1 MNRRLLV
8 GMKTA
13 RIGSSMAI
21 AAMIAVQLG
30 IAGSVGVMDRL
41 GAEGAA
47 WLRLAAAGLLLPLL
61 VRPRLRSFGAA
72 NLRAAALLGIV
83 TAGTTILF
91 MASVARLPLG
101 TASAIEFLGPLGV
114 AAARGRRGTLAFP
127 LLAAGGVVL
136 LTTPWRGEV
145 DLLGVGLALAAAAC
159 WAAYILLTQRVG
171 DALDGLSGLA
181 VSMPV
186 AGFVATFTVSPA
198 AFAAITPGDVL
209 LGGGLGLLLIVAYG
223 LEMLALR
230 RLTTAAFG
238 TLMALEPAVAL
249 VIGAALLHQIPDLL
263 GVLGMLFVVAAGV
276 GATRS
281 GERVSPT
288 AEPRAA
294 TRDDALSMTR
304 SGLAT

>member
-1 MNRRLLV
+1 
-8 GMKTA
+8 
-13 RIGSSMAI
+13 
-21 AAMIAVQLG
+21 
-30 IAGSVGVMDRL
+30 VMDRL

-61 VRPRLRSFGAA
+61 VRPKVRSFGAA
-72 NLRAAALLGIV
+72 NLRAAALLGVV

-127 LLAAGGVVL
+127 LLAAGGVLL

-198 AFAAITPGDVL
+198 AFAAITPGDAL
-209 LGGGLGLLLIVAYG
+209 LGGGLGLLLIIAYG

-230 RLTTAAFG
+230 KLTTSAFG

-249 VIGAALLHQIPDLL
+249 VIGAVLLHQIPDLL
-263 GVLGMLFVVAAGV
+263 GVVGVLVVVAAGV

-281 GERVSPT
+281 GERVSPSE
-288 AEPRAA
+288 EPRAA
-294 TRDDALSMTR
+294 VPDDARSMTH